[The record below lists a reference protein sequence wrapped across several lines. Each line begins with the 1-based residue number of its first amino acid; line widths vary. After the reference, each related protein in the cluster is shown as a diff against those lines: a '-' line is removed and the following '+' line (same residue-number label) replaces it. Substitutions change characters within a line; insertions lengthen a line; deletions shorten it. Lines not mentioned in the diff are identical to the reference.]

1 MMVLATTQ
9 PFTNAKL
16 FPTFKPLCNP
26 CQPCPLTDMLMVEG
40 LLMGDRASEKTVA
53 SWEEDG
59 VVADGTGL
67 EDSDICMGLLGL
79 GLATGGVVL
88 ISVAG
93 RDRRRRRQVLLIA
106 HPPSHHGGSLPL
118 R

>member
-1 MMVLATTQ
+1 MVSATPQ
-9 PFTNAKL
+9 PFTNATAV
-16 FPTFKPLCNP
+16 PPSNLCNA

-40 LLMGDRASEKTVA
+40 LLIGDRASEKTVA

-59 VVADGTGL
+59 VVADGRGL

-79 GLATGGVVL
+79 GLATGVVVL

-93 RDRRRRRQVLLIA
+93 RERRRSRPSFTIA